1 MVLKE
6 VSLLYVEMGDTLEAT
21 VGSKRS
27 KFPFFFF
34 NATFFGSSF
43 CQSDID
49 KVILPNIDIIRYFGT
64 SISMLAG
71 SWSHFILSRPSSR
84 LMSVMC
90 DDV

>member
-64 SISMLAG
+64 SMINVGWKLESFYLEQAEQ
-71 SWSHFILSRPSSR
+71 
-84 LMSVMC
+84 
-90 DDV
+90 

>member
-1 MVLKE
+1 MALKE

-64 SISMLAG
+64 SMINVGWKFESFYLEQAEQ
-71 SWSHFILSRPSSR
+71 
-84 LMSVMC
+84 
-90 DDV
+90 